1 MSDIDQDLEPFD
13 DSELGEQ
20 PLEGDENSDSGKY
33 DRLLG
38 SDSSKYKLSGMFKEW
53 FLDYSSYVILQRAV
67 PHIVDGLKPVQRR
80 VLHAMSRIDDGRYTK
95 VANIV
100 GQAMQ
105 YHPHGD
111 ASILGALV
119 QLGQKGYLID
129 CQGNWGN
136 ILTGDSNAAPRYI
149 EARLSKFAKEVVFDD
164 KVTNWMTSYDGRN
177 KEPIELPV
185 RFPLLLAQGTEGIA
199 VGMASK
205 ILPHNFNELMDAS
218 VSILEGK
225 DFEIYPDFPTGGSI
239 DCSKYMDGHRGGV
252 VKVRAKIEKIDKNT
266 ISINEIPYGSTS
278 HSLIESILRAKDK
291 GKIKIKKIEDM
302 TTEKVEILIH
312 LPADVSPDKTIDA
325 LYAFTDCETTIN
337 PNACVIVDNK
347 PQFLSVKDILI
358 YDTNHTKDL
367 LEQELRIRLGELEND
382 WHYTS
387 LERIFFEY
395 GVYKLLESKDFP
407 SWEDQKEA
415 ILAKM
420 QEYRDQVRREIV
432 MEDIDRLVEK
442 PVRKISRFDTKAID
456 EKITAIEEQM
466 AEVRD
471 QIDHIVRYT
480 IDWFKGLK
488 KKYGK
493 DYPRQTEITAF
504 ETIAVTKVVNNN
516 AKLYANMEE
525 GFVGIGLK
533 RDDNGIFIGLLY
545 VGVFNRNDTR
555 TIYNVIYREGKT
567 SIYYAKRFAVT
578 GITRDREY
586 DITTGAP
593 GSTILW
599 FTANHNGEAETV
611 RVNLRAKPKL
621 KKLSFEYDFS
631 ELAIKGK
638 TSRGN
643 LVSKNVIQ
651 KIVLK
656 AKGVSTIGGKDIWY
670 DPDIQKLDEDGR
682 GIHLGQF
689 SGEDKVLAV
698 FKNGT
703 YYTTSFDLS
712 NRYQGDLLFIEKLD
726 EMKTFTALYWDAGA
740 KAFYV
745 KRFSFT
751 PSDNTPFLFIAEGKN
766 SFLVDVS
773 ADERPQVKVT
783 FKGKSAHRE
792 PEIIDAES
800 FIGKK
805 GITAKG
811 KKCSSLEVK
820 KVEFI
825 ASEVAPEVVEETTPA
840 PAPEPVA
847 EATPALA
854 LEPAPEET
862 PEPATE
868 VVEKPAP
875 APKAKKKPA
884 SKPKPAETIEPK
896 QITPLDIDLGEEETN
911 ITVGKLDL
919 DLPDIGEMDLL
930 EPVARKRTSRKSVK
944 KDPDEPPAED
954 LTLF

>member
-1 MSDIDQDLEPFD
+1 
-13 DSELGEQ
+13 
-20 PLEGDENSDSGKY
+20 
-33 DRLLG
+33 
-38 SDSSKYKLSGMFKEW
+38 
-53 FLDYSSYVILQRAV
+53 
-67 PHIVDGLKPVQRR
+67 
-80 VLHAMSRIDDGRYTK
+80 
-95 VANIV
+95 
-100 GQAMQ
+100 
-105 YHPHGD
+105 
-111 ASILGALV
+111 
-119 QLGQKGYLID
+119 
-129 CQGNWGN
+129 
-136 ILTGDSNAAPRYI
+136 
-149 EARLSKFAKEVVFDD
+149 
-164 KVTNWMTSYDGRN
+164 
-177 KEPIELPV
+177 
-185 RFPLLLAQGTEGIA
+185 
-199 VGMASK
+199 
-205 ILPHNFNELMDAS
+205 
-218 VSILEGK
+218 
-225 DFEIYPDFPTGGSI
+225 
-239 DCSKYMDGHRGGV
+239 
-252 VKVRAKIEKIDKNT
+252 
-266 ISINEIPYGSTS
+266 
-278 HSLIESILRAKDK
+278 
-291 GKIKIKKIEDM
+291 
-302 TTEKVEILIH
+302 
-312 LPADVSPDKTIDA
+312 
-325 LYAFTDCETTIN
+325 
-337 PNACVIVDNK
+337 
-347 PQFLSVKDILI
+347 
-358 YDTNHTKDL
+358 
-367 LEQELRIRLGELEND
+367 
-382 WHYTS
+382 
-387 LERIFFEY
+387 
-395 GVYKLLESKDFP
+395 
-407 SWEDQKEA
+407 
-415 ILAKM
+415 
-420 QEYRDQVRREIV
+420 
-432 MEDIDRLVEK
+432 
-442 PVRKISRFDTKAID
+442 
-456 EKITAIEEQM
+456 
-466 AEVRD
+466 
-471 QIDHIVRYT
+471 
-480 IDWFKGLK
+480 
-488 KKYGK
+488 
-493 DYPRQTEITAF
+493 
-504 ETIAVTKVVNNN
+504 VNNN

-533 RDDNGIFIGLLY
+533 RDDNGIFIGDCSDLSEIIVIGRDGKYRVTKVTDKAFFGKDLLY

-555 TIYNVIYREGKT
+555 TIYNVIYRDGKS

-593 GSTILW
+593 GSAILW

-811 KKCSSLEVK
+811 KKCSALEVK

-847 EATPALA
+847 EATPAPEVVEA
-854 LEPAPEET
+854 PAPEET

-896 QITPLDIDLGEEETN
+896 QITPLDIDLGEEDTN

-944 KDPDEPPAED
+944 KDPDEPPTED